1 MIFPQKLK
9 KGDTIALVSPAGAI
23 YEKEAVQIS
32 IESLQALGLEVQ
44 VGKNVF
50 KKMGYLAGTDMGRA
64 EDLHFAFA
72 DKNVKAIMAVRGG
85 YGCGRILNLLDYKLI
100 QENPKILAGFSDITA
115 LLLAIYTKTNL
126 VTFHSPMGTSVWNSF
141 TTTHFCK
148 LLFENELR
156 ETVNMVAINDNLLET
171 EKIILQNYSQ
181 KGDNLTQTDDR
192 ITTIYA
198 GEVEGIFLGGNLTV
212 FASLIGTNYLP
223 DLTVFENSILFL
235 EEVNEEIYRIDR
247 LFCQLQLSGILS
259 KIKGIV
265 LGKFTNCGH
274 GNRFSSLTLDEVF
287 ENYILPLKIPA
298 FSGTMIGHI
307 DKKFTVPIG
316 SSVKI
321 NSEQGTIEVNKL

>member
-1 MIFPQKLK
+1 MIFPKKLK

-23 YEKEAVQIS
+23 YEKEAVQIA

-50 KKMGYLAGTDMGRA
+50 KKMGYLAGTDMERA
-64 EDLHFAFA
+64 EDLNLAFA

-100 QENPKILAGFSDITA
+100 QENPKIFAGFSDVTA

-141 TTTHFCK
+141 TTTHFCNV
-148 LLFENELR
+148 LFEKELT
-156 ETVNMVAINDNLLET
+156 EIENLGVINNNLLEP
-171 EKIILQNYSQ
+171 EKVILQNYSQ
-181 KGDNLTQTDDR
+181 KGDNLTQTNDR

-198 GEVEGIFLGGNLTV
+198 GETEGVFLGGNLTV
-212 FASLIGTNYLP
+212 FVSLIGTDYLP

-274 GNRFSSLTLDEVF
+274 GNRFSSLTLEDVF

-298 FSGTMIGHI
+298 FSGAMIGHI
-307 DKKFTVPIG
+307 DKKFTVPVGEI
-316 SSVKI
+316 VTI
-321 NSEQGTIEVNKL
+321 NSELGTIAFNEL